1 MKKILLPLLFI
12 SNIAFTQNTI
22 FGTITDRA
30 NGEALP
36 GANIILAQTNLGAA
50 ADGEGYF
57 EIKNVPNGEYEI
69 KVSFIGYETYESTLN
84 VFDVDPTTYQNLSI
98 QLAVSAIQL
107 QEYVVTASRGRR
119 EKITDAP
126 AAISVISELK
136 IRSESNPNLGDYF
149 KNIKGV
155 DFTASGMDSYN
166 LSARGFNSSFSSRLL
181 TLTDGRMANVPSLR
195 LIAYNTIPLTS
206 DDVSQIEVVLGPSS
220 ALYGPNAHSGVVNI
234 ISKKPSESLG
244 TNIGYTTGTREFNKM
259 QVRHAGKIN
268 KFSYKMSAVNFT
280 AHDW

>member
-1 MKKILLPLLFI
+1 MLAHPVSDRPIDYDNGPVFIQPKLDGVRCLIQADRKGDIVTAYSRTGKEWKNIDHILFNFQINSLGGYNYVSSYI
-12 SNIAFTQNTI
+12 SSDSI
-22 FGTITDRA
+22 G
-30 NGEALP
+30 
-36 GANIILAQTNLGAA
+36 
-50 ADGEGYF
+50 ADGNF
-57 EIKNVPNGEYEI
+57 EINNVPGGEYEI
-69 KVSFIGYETYESTLN
+69 MATFIGYENFKTNITVSSNSADT
-84 VFDVDPTTYQNLSI
+84 FQNMNI
-98 QLAVSAIQL
+98 QLSVSAIQL
-107 QEYVVTASRGRR
+107 QEYVVTASRGKR

-195 LIAYNTIPLTS
+195 LIAYNTIPVTS

-234 ISKKPSESLG
+234 I
-244 TNIGYTTGTREFNKM
+244 T
-259 QVRHAGKIN
+259 
-268 KFSYKMSAVNFT
+268 
-280 AHDW
+280 

>member
-1 MKKILLPLLFI
+1 MKKIITPLILI
-12 SNIAFTQNTI
+12 STLALAQNTV

-30 NGEALP
+30 NGDALP
-36 GANIILAQTNLGAA
+36 GANVIFSGTSLGTA

-57 EIKNVPNGEYEI
+57 EINNVPNGKYEI
-69 KVSFIGYETYESTLN
+69 MVSFIGYETYKTELD
-84 VFDVDPTTYQNLSI
+84 VFDVKPDTYQNLSI

-234 ISKKPSESLG
+234 ISKRPAESLG
-244 TNIGYTTGTREFNKM
+244 TIVGYTTGTREFNKM
-259 QVRHAGKIN
+259 QVRHAANNFKLGK
-268 KFSYKMSAVNFT
+268 SESSS
-280 AHDW
+280 

>member
-1 MKKILLPLLFI
+1 M
-12 SNIAFTQNTI
+12 
-22 FGTITDRA
+22 
-30 NGEALP
+30 
-36 GANIILAQTNLGAA
+36 
-50 ADGEGYF
+50 
-57 EIKNVPNGEYEI
+57 
-69 KVSFIGYETYESTLN
+69 
-84 VFDVDPTTYQNLSI
+84 
-98 QLAVSAIQL
+98 
-107 QEYVVTASRGRR
+107 VTASRGRR

-280 AHDW
+280 AHDWEYIEVDEKKEHYRQWREDGLDGDILDDLFDDGRAIWDGWDI